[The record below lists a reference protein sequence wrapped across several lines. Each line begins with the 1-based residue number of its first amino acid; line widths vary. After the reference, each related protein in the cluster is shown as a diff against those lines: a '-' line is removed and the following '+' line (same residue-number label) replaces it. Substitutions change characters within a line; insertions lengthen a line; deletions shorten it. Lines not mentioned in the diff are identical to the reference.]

1 MKLGNVKDRQEAEYK
16 PLIEK
21 FINEVKGLN
30 LNGLPEPHLPAVGD
44 WYEKCRYKF
53 AFCGMET
60 NGWGALSDF
69 IKMNPYKIIKA
80 NNGNINNLE
89 FLNWKKNDHATFWAF
104 VLHFLSEFYHLPYE
118 ELCDGKHSEVLRSF
132 LWANTNAIERYE
144 VSAKDSG
151 ADQKDWNKAKEA
163 SLPFDNFN
171 HVIDFAKPTVV
182 FILYAGAPE
191 KFFLDFDKEYMG
203 LEFSDKKTYFSLDN
217 TELKYRYY
225 YRRDSNTHF
234 FCLPHPTFMGLFSG
248 KGIGAYVN
256 SIISDIKSYHIWN
269 FMPSELFGRWFMPKE
284 SEVKSSMEYKRKFIA
299 SLAEFLIEN
308 NSVMTGQELQTLF
321 NRNGIKTNWGGEY
334 SENGGR
340 GIHNLITQVWNY
352 YHERQEY
359 QTAYNIARAFVNQ
372 NGEYAYE

>member
-1 MKLGNVKDRQEAEYK
+1 MKLGSIKERQEAEYG
-16 PLIEK
+16 PLVEK

-30 LNGLPEPHLPAVGD
+30 LNGLPEPHIPAVGD

-60 NGWGALSDF
+60 NGWGDLSEF
-69 IKMNPYKIIKA
+69 VKMSPTEII
-80 NNGNINNLE
+80 NSDNDTINNLE
-89 FLNWKKNDHATFWAF
+89 FLNWKQNDHATFWAF
-104 VLHFLSEFYHLPYE
+104 VLRFLSEFYHLPYE
-118 ELCDGKHSEVLRSF
+118 ELCYGKHSEVLRSF

-144 VSAKDSG
+144 VSAKGAG
-151 ADQKDWNKAKEA
+151 ADLNAWEKVKEA

-171 HVIDFAKPTVV
+171 HIIDFAKPNVV
-182 FILYAGAPE
+182 FVLYSGVPE
-191 KFFLDFDKEYMG
+191 KFFLDMDKEYMG
-203 LEFSDKKTYFSLDN
+203 LEFSDRKTYLRLDN
-217 TELKYRYY
+217 KDLKYRYY

-234 FCLPHPTFMGLFSG
+234 FCLPHPTFMGLYSG
-248 KGIGAYVN
+248 KGIDVYVKN
-256 SIISDIKSYHIWN
+256 IHRDIETYHIWN
-269 FMPSELFGRWFMPKE
+269 FMPSDLSGKWFAPIK
-284 SEVKSSMEYKRKFIA
+284 SADKSSMEYKREFIA

-308 NSVMTGQELQTLF
+308 NSIMSGQEIQTLF
-321 NRNGIKTNWGGEY
+321 NVNGIKTNWGGEY

-352 YHERQEY
+352 YYKREEF